1 MSLSEE
7 TFPSSYEIAG
17 IQCFEFQT
25 IVFSI
30 CYYLMKAAYLIS
42 YGQAGSLQYGE
53 MPEPVLRKN
62 SLLVQVK
69 AVSVNPVDWKVRQGV
84 LKLIQGS
91 KFPRII
97 GSDFAGIV
105 KEVSPGISEFKA
117 GDRVY
122 GAISAFSGKPGAL
135 AEIAGVH
142 QKDVRPMPEWLSF
155 EEAASLPIAALT
167 ALNGLRRC
175 GVREGTRILVNGATG
190 GVGHFGVQAAKAI
203 GAHVTATCSAG
214 NTDLAREL
222 GADEVFGY
230 SGDNTIRKGTQF
242 DAILDAW
249 GMMANKDIHRLLKPD
264 GIYASPLFMPWTI
277 FRACWVR
284 IRFGRKM
291 TSSNM
296 RTRTED
302 YDELEALIEHKK
314 LKPVIEN
321 VFPLEKSSEAFD
333 KAEFGKPRGKVIIK
347 L

>member
-1 MSLSEE
+1 
-7 TFPSSYEIAG
+7 
-17 IQCFEFQT
+17 
-25 IVFSI
+25 
-30 CYYLMKAAYLIS
+30 MKASYLVS
-42 YGQAGSLQYGE
+42 YDQPGSLQYGE
-53 MPEPVLRKN
+53 MPEPVLKKN

-69 AVSVNPVDWKVRQGV
+69 AVSVNPVDWKIRQGV
-84 LKLIQGS
+84 LKLLQGS

-105 KEVSPGISEFKA
+105 EEVAPGIDGFKA
-117 GDRVY
+117 GDRIY
-122 GAISAFSGKPGAL
+122 GAIPAFSGKPGVL
-135 AEIAGVH
+135 AEIANVN
-142 QKDVRPMPEWLSF
+142 QKNVRAMPDWLSF

-175 GVREGTRILVNGATG
+175 SVLKGTRVLVNGATG

-214 NTDLAREL
+214 NTDLAIEL

-230 SGDNTIRKGTQF
+230 SRDNTISMGIQF

-249 GMMANKDIHRLLKPD
+249 GKMEHKEIYRLLKPE
-264 GIYASPLFMPWTI
+264 GVYASPLYMPWTI
-277 FRACWVR
+277 FPASWVR

-296 RTRTED
+296 RKRPED
-302 YDELEALIEHKK
+302 YDELEALIEKKK

-321 VFPLEKSSEAFD
+321 AYLLEKSSEAYD
-333 KAEFGKPRGKVIIK
+333 KAEFDKPRGKVIIK
-347 L
+347 V